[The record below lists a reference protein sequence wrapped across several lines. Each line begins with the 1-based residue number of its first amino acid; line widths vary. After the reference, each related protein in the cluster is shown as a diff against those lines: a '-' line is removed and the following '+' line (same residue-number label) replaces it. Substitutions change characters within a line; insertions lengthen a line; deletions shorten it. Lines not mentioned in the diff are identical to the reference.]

1 MPDLN
6 SLASR
11 IDAEFTAAAEKIRK
25 FQLEKVEAHRARQKR
40 LEHVGRSFDELRNI
54 WKPRLELLVS
64 KFGDTVKVTPK
75 LVPSRREAVFEFRSS
90 LAHVYLKFS
99 AYTDWD
105 VRKVILSYDLKILPV
120 LMQFT
125 PHVEVEFPLRAVDKD
140 AVAKWIDDRIVEF
153 VQTYLSMSD
162 NESYLKDQMVQ
173 DPVALVKF
181 PSFAAGAT
189 LEWNGQKYYFLAE
202 ETRREFAELNK
213 IAIG

>member
-11 IDAEFTAAAEKIRK
+11 IDAEFTAAAEKLRK

-40 LEHVGRSFDELRNI
+40 LEQVGRSFDELRNI

-64 KFGDTVKVTPK
+64 IFGDAVKVTPK
-75 LVPSRREAVFEFRSS
+75 LVPSRWEAVFEFRSG
-90 LAHVYLKFS
+90 LAQVHLRFS

-105 VRKVILSYDLKILPV
+105 VRKVILSYDLKILPA

-125 PHVEVEFPLRAVDKD
+125 PHAEVEFPLRAVDKD

>member
-40 LEHVGRSFDELRNI
+40 LEQVGRSFDELRNI

-64 KFGDTVKVTPK
+64 KFGDAVKVTPK
-75 LVPSRREAVFEFRSS
+75 LVPSRREAVFEFRSG
-90 LAHVYLKFS
+90 LAQVHLRFS

-105 VRKVILSYDLKILPV
+105 VRKVILSYDLKILPA

>member
-11 IDAEFTAAAEKIRK
+11 IDAEFMAVAEKIRK
-25 FQLEKVEAHRARQKR
+25 FQIEKVEAHRDRQKR
-40 LEHVGRSFDELRNI
+40 LERLGRCFDELRNI
-54 WKPRLELLVS
+54 WKPRLELLAS

-90 LAHVYLKFS
+90 LAQVYLKFS
-99 AYTDWD
+99 AHTDWD
-105 VRKVILSYDLKILPV
+105 VRKVILSYDLKILPA
-120 LMQFT
+120 LMHFT
-125 PHVEVEFPLRAVDKD
+125 PHVELEFPLRAVDKD

>member
-1 MPDLN
+1 MPDLD

-11 IDAEFTAAAEKIRK
+11 IDAEFAAAAEKIRK
-25 FQLEKVEAHRARQKR
+25 FQLEKVEAHRDRQKR
-40 LEHVGRSFDELRNI
+40 LERLGRSFDELRNI

-64 KFGDTVKVTPK
+64 KFGDAVKVTPK
-75 LVPSRREAVFEFRSS
+75 LVPSRREAVFEFRSG
-90 LAHVYLKFS
+90 LAQVHLKFS
-99 AYTDWD
+99 AYSDWD

-181 PSFAAGAT
+181 QVLPRARPS
-189 LEWNGQKYYFLAE
+189 NGMVRSTTFSP
-202 ETRREFAELNK
+202 RRL
-213 IAIG
+213 GVSLPS